1 MKETL
6 FTLLN
11 CYGGSG
17 REDAVRETIAE
28 LARPYCDEVRTD
40 ALGNLICVRA
50 GKENGRRIMV
60 SAHMDHIG
68 FIVTHIDKKGFLR
81 VHNVGGINRA
91 NSLNRRV
98 VFANGVNGVLSHEVE
113 DFSPANSPMSKLFID
128 IVRRLQDNPTI
139 EIGMNERFIFN
150 IVSGA
155 SVMNVAGQDGDL
167 YPALPALT
175 DVSEFTLPQDSLRGM
190 IEKTQFAIAVD
201 DAREVLTGALLEI
214 SGGDATMV
222 ALDGFRMAYK
232 REKVS
237 DVMDVISAII
247 PGRVVGDLAKLLSGG
262 EDAFATLAFSGNDRL
277 QIRLEKTDVYV
288 TLISGEYINYRRLLP
303 TSFKMRAVAA
313 LEPLRQCIDR
323 AALMA
328 RESSSNLLRFRLH
341 EGILEI
347 ESNSQLGDA
356 HEEMP
361 LEELDGGEL
370 TIAFNVRY
378 MQDVVRTVDAEKII
392 LNFNDSL
399 SPCVITPENDLDYV
413 HLVLPVRTGYS
424 S

>member
-1 MKETL
+1 MRLVCSSSALNEGLQIAARAMSTRTANPIL
-6 FTLLN
+6 EGILLEARMGQLRITASDERLTILTRVD
-11 CYGGSG
+11 CDVSESG
-17 REDAVRETIAE
+17 R
-28 LARPYCDEVRTD
+28 
-40 ALGNLICVRA
+40 
-50 GKENGRRIMV
+50 
-60 SAHMDHIG
+60 
-68 FIVTHIDKKGFLR
+68 
-81 VHNVGGINRA
+81 
-91 NSLNRRV
+91 
-98 VFANGVNGVLSHEVE
+98 GVIPG
-113 DFSPANSPMSKLFID
+113 KLFID

-139 EIGMNERFIFN
+139 EIGMNERFIFR

-155 SVMNVAGQDGDL
+155 SVMNVAGQDADL

-222 ALDGFRMAYK
+222 ALDGFRLAYK
-232 REKVS
+232 RVKVS
-237 DVMDVISAII
+237 DVMDVIRAII
-247 PGRVVGDLAKLLSGG
+247 PGRAVGDLAKLLSGG
-262 EDAFATLAFSGNDRL
+262 EDAFATLSFGTNARL
-277 QIRLEKTDVYV
+277 QVRLEKTDIYV

-303 TSFKMRAVAA
+303 TSFRMRAVAA

-328 RESSSNLLRFRLH
+328 RESSSNLLRFHLAD
-341 EGILEI
+341 GILEI
-347 ESNSQLGDA
+347 DSNSQIGDA

-361 LEELDGGEL
+361 LEEMEGGEL

-378 MQDVVRTVDAEKII
+378 MQDVVRTMDCEKII

-399 SPCVITPENDLDYV
+399 SPCIITPADDLDYV

>member
-1 MKETL
+1 MRLVCTSAALNEGLQIASRAMSTRTANPIL
-6 FTLLN
+6 EGVLLEARMGQLRITASDERLTILTRVD
-11 CYGGSG
+11 CEVSESG
-17 REDAVRETIAE
+17 R
-28 LARPYCDEVRTD
+28 
-40 ALGNLICVRA
+40 
-50 GKENGRRIMV
+50 
-60 SAHMDHIG
+60 
-68 FIVTHIDKKGFLR
+68 
-81 VHNVGGINRA
+81 
-91 NSLNRRV
+91 
-98 VFANGVNGVLSHEVE
+98 GVIPG
-113 DFSPANSPMSKLFID
+113 KLFID
-128 IVRRLQDNPTI
+128 IVRRLQDNSTI

-237 DVMDVISAII
+237 DVMEVIRAII
-247 PGRVVGDLAKLLSGG
+247 PGRAVGDIAKLLPGG
-262 EDAFATLAFSGNDRL
+262 EEAFVTISFSGNDRMQL
-277 QIRLEKTDVYV
+277 RLEKTDVYV
-288 TLISGEYINYRRLLP
+288 ALIGGEYINYRRLLP
-303 TSFKMRAVAA
+303 TSFKLRAVAR
-313 LEPLRQCIDR
+313 LEPLRQCIER
-323 AALMA
+323 AALLA
-328 RESSSNLLRFRLH
+328 RDASGNLIRFHLR

-347 ESNSQLGDA
+347 DSNSQIGDA
-356 HEEMP
+356 HEEME
-361 LEELDGGEL
+361 LESHEGGEL

-378 MQDVVRTVDAEKII
+378 MMDVVRTIESENVVM
-392 LNFNDSL
+392 NFNDGL
-399 SPCVITPENDLDYV
+399 SPCVMTPEDDLDYV

-424 S
+424 A

>member
-1 MKETL
+1 MRLVCNPAALNEGLQIASRAMSTRTANPIL
-6 FTLLN
+6 EGVLLEARKGQLRITASDERLTILTRVD
-11 CYGGSG
+11 CDVSESG
-17 REDAVRETIAE
+17 R
-28 LARPYCDEVRTD
+28 
-40 ALGNLICVRA
+40 
-50 GKENGRRIMV
+50 
-60 SAHMDHIG
+60 
-68 FIVTHIDKKGFLR
+68 
-81 VHNVGGINRA
+81 
-91 NSLNRRV
+91 
-98 VFANGVNGVLSHEVE
+98 GVIPG
-113 DFSPANSPMSKLFID
+113 KLFID

-155 SVMNVAGQDGDL
+155 SVMNVAGQDADL

-175 DVSEFTLPQDSLRGM
+175 DISEFTLPQDSLRGM

-237 DVMDVISAII
+237 DVMDVIRAII